1 MADMAPRLS
10 VLQRSSLNWR
20 IAAYTLML
28 LFTVLTVFPLTW
40 LFYSSLKPHAEIML
54 HPMALPRAPSLDNYF
69 RAWTMGSLGIS
80 LVNSFIY
87 TICSTLITLFL
98 ALGAAFGITK
108 FGFKK
113 SAAFFTA
120 VFAMGLMIAVHAVI
134 IPLFILERTVGILNH
149 RIGVILPYVAFD
161 LPMSVMIAISYVR
174 GIPGALIESAEIDG
188 AKYRYVFWKM
198 IVPLSTPVI
207 ATMVILSFL
216 RHWNE
221 FLFVFVFTTK
231 VALKSLP
238 VAITQFA
245 GRQNIE
251 YGLQYASLVIG
262 ILPMIIFYFCFHAQL
277 IKGFG
282 EGALK
287 E

>member
-1 MADMAPRLS
+1 MPAS
-10 VLQRSSLNWR
+10 KLQQATINWR
-20 IAAYTLML
+20 LTAYVLMII
-28 LFTVLTVFPLTW
+28 FTVITIFPLIW
-40 LFYSSLKPHAEIML
+40 LFYSSLKPTTEIIRFPL
-54 HPMALPRAPSLDNYF
+54 ALPQSPSFDNYI
-69 RAWTMGSLGIS
+69 RAWTLANLGIA
-80 LVNSFIY
+80 LQNSFIY
-87 TICSTLITLFL
+87 TISATLTTLFL

-108 FGFKK
+108 FGFRK

-120 VFAMGLMIAVHAVI
+120 VFALGLMIAVHAVI
-134 IPLFILERTVGILNH
+134 IPLFIMGRTLGLLNN
-149 RIGVILPYVAFD
+149 RIGIILPYVAFD
-161 LPMSVMIAISYVR
+161 LPMSIMIAISYVR
-174 GIPGALIESAEIDG
+174 SIPDAIIESAEIDG

-221 FLFVFVFTTK
+221 FIFVFVFTTRT
-231 VALKSLP
+231 ALRSLP

-245 GRQNIE
+245 GRDMIE
-251 YGLQYASLVIG
+251 FGMQYAALVIG
-262 ILPMIIFYFCFHAQL
+262 IIPMIIFYICFHAQL

-282 EGALK
+282 EGSLK

>member
-1 MADMAPRLS
+1 
-10 VLQRSSLNWR
+10 
-20 IAAYTLML
+20 
-28 LFTVLTVFPLTW
+28 
-40 LFYSSLKPHAEIML
+40 
-54 HPMALPRAPSLDNYF
+54 
-69 RAWTMGSLGIS
+69 
-80 LVNSFIY
+80 
-87 TICSTLITLFL
+87 
-98 ALGAAFGITK
+98 
-108 FGFKK
+108 
-113 SAAFFTA
+113 
-120 VFAMGLMIAVHAVI
+120 
-134 IPLFILERTVGILNH
+134 
-149 RIGVILPYVAFD
+149 
-161 LPMSVMIAISYVR
+161 MIAISYVR
-174 GIPGALIESAEIDG
+174 GIPDAIIESAEMDG
-188 AKYRYVFWKM
+188 AKYRSVFWKM

-207 ATMVILSFL
+207 TTMVILSFL

-262 ILPMIIFYFCFHAQL
+262 ILPMIVFYFCFHSQL

-282 EGALK
+282 EGSLK

>member
-1 MADMAPRLS
+1 MARIAKLYRPP
-10 VLQRSSLNWR
+10 LNWR
-20 IAAYTLML
+20 LAAYILMFF
-28 LFTVLTVFPLTW
+28 FTVLTVFPLVW
-40 LFYSSLKPHAEIML
+40 LAYSSLKPHAEIML
-54 HPMALPRAPSLDNYF
+54 HPLALPRRPSFDNYL
-69 RAWTMGSLGIS
+69 RAWSMGNLGIS

-87 TICSTLITLFL
+87 TITATLATLFL
-98 ALGAAFGITK
+98 ALAAAFGLTK
-108 FGFKK
+108 FNFK
-113 SAAFFTA
+113 SAAFFTGA
-120 VFAMGLMIAVHAVI
+120 FALGLMIAVHAVI
-134 IPLFILERTVGILNH
+134 IPLFILERMVGIINR

-161 LPMSVMIAISYVR
+161 LPMSVMIAISYVK
-174 GIPGALIESAEIDG
+174 GIPGAIIESAEIDG
-188 AKYRYVFWKM
+188 AKYRYIFWKM

-221 FLFVFVFTTK
+221 FLFVFVFTTRMN
-231 VALKSLP
+231 LKSLP

-245 GRQNIE
+245 GRLNIE

-262 ILPMIIFYFCFHAQL
+262 ILPMMIFYFCYHSQL

>member
-1 MADMAPRLS
+1 MAKSIPISNLN
-10 VLQRSSLNWR
+10 RSPASWR
-20 IAAYTLML
+20 ITAYALML
-28 LFTVLTVFPLTW
+28 LFTVLTIFPLFW
-40 LFYSSLKPHAEIML
+40 LFYSSLKPHAEIIRF
-54 HPMALPRAPSLDNYF
+54 PMALPQSPSLDNYF
-69 RAWTMGSLGIS
+69 RAWELANLGTS
-80 LVNSFIY
+80 LVNSFVY
-87 TICSTLITLFL
+87 TISSTLIALFL
-98 ALGAAFGITK
+98 ALAAAFGITK

-120 VFAMGLMIAVHAVI
+120 AFAMGLMIVVHAVI
-134 IPLFILERTVGILNH
+134 IPLFIVERTLGLLNT
-149 RIGVILPYVAFD
+149 RLGVILPYVAFD

-174 GIPGALIESAEIDG
+174 GIPDALIESAEIDG

-198 IVPLSTPVI
+198 IVPLSTPVV

-216 RHWNE
+216 RHLNE
-221 FLFVFVFTTK
+221 FLFVFIFTTRT
-231 VALKSLP
+231 ALRSLP

-251 YGLQYASLVIG
+251 FGLQYASLVVG
-262 ILPMIIFYFCFHAQL
+262 ILPMIIFYFCFHTQL

-282 EGALK
+282 DSALK

>member
-1 MADMAPRLS
+1 MEKNIPPARLD
-10 VLQRSSLNWR
+10 RSPLNWQI
-20 IAAYTLML
+20 IAYILMF
-28 LFTVLTVFPLTW
+28 LFTVLTVFPLVW

-54 HPMALPRAPSLDNYF
+54 HPLGLPRHPSFNNYI
-69 RAWTMGSLGIS
+69 RAWTMGNLGIS
-80 LVNSFIY
+80 LLNSFIY
-87 TICSTLITLFL
+87 TIFATLVTLFL
-98 ALGAAFGITK
+98 ALAAAFGITK
-108 FGFKK
+108 FGFRK

-120 VFAMGLMIAVHAVI
+120 AFALGLMIAVHAVI
-134 IPLFILERTVGILNH
+134 IPLFILERAVGILNT

-161 LPMSVMIAISYVR
+161 LPMSVMIAISYIR
-174 GIPGALIESAEIDG
+174 GIPDAFMESAEIDG

-221 FLFVFVFTTK
+221 FLFVFIFTTK

-262 ILPMIIFYFCFHAQL
+262 ILPMILFYFFFHAQL

>member
-1 MADMAPRLS
+1 M
-10 VLQRSSLNWR
+10 
-20 IAAYTLML
+20 IA
-28 LFTVLTVFPLTW
+28 FTIITIFPLTW
-40 LFYSSLKPHAEIML
+40 LFYSSLKPTAEIIRYPL
-54 HPMALPRAPSLDNYF
+54 ALPRAPSLDNFF
-69 RAWTMGSLGIS
+69 RAWTLGTLGIA
-80 LVNSFIY
+80 LQNSFIY
-87 TICSTLITLFL
+87 TISSTLITLFL

-120 VFAMGLMIAVHAVI
+120 VFALGLMIAVHAVI
-134 IPLFILERTVGILNH
+134 IPLFILERALGLLNR
-149 RIGVILPYVAFD
+149 RIGVIIPYVAFD

-174 GIPGALIESAEIDG
+174 SIPNAIIESAEIDG

-221 FLFVFVFTTK
+221 FIFVFVFTTRT
-231 VALKSLP
+231 ALRSLP
-238 VAITQFA
+238 VAIRQFA
-245 GRQNIE
+245 GREIIE

-262 ILPMIIFYFCFHAQL
+262 ILPMIIFYICFHAQL

-282 EGALK
+282 EGSLK

>member
-1 MADMAPRLS
+1 MLYPLS
-10 VLQRSSLNWR
+10 
-20 IAAYTLML
+20 
-28 LFTVLTVFPLTW
+28 
-40 LFYSSLKPHAEIML
+40 
-54 HPMALPRAPSLDNYF
+54 LPRAPSFDNYF
-69 RAWTMGSLGIS
+69 KAWNMGSLGIS

-87 TICSTLITLFL
+87 TISSTLITLFL
-98 ALGAAFGITK
+98 SLAAAFGITK

-120 VFAMGLMIAVHAVI
+120 AFALGLMIAVHAVI
-134 IPLFILERTVGILNH
+134 IPLFILERAVGILNR
-149 RIGVILPYVAFD
+149 RIGVIIPYVAFD
-161 LPMSVMIAISYVR
+161 LPMSVMIAISYIR
-174 GIPGALIESAEIDG
+174 GIPDAFIESAEIDG

-207 ATMVILSFL
+207 ATLVILSFL

-231 VALKSLP
+231 IALKSLP

-262 ILPMIIFYFCFHAQL
+262 ILPMILFYFFFHAQL

>member
-1 MADMAPRLS
+1 MEKNFPVSGLR
-10 VLQRSSLNWR
+10 RTSLNWR
-20 IAAYTLML
+20 ISAYTLML
-28 LFTVLTVFPLTW
+28 LFTILTVFPLVW

-54 HPMALPRAPSLDNYF
+54 YPLALPRAPSPDNYF
-69 RAWTMGSLGIS
+69 RAWSMGSLGIS
-80 LVNSFIY
+80 LLNSFIY
-87 TICSTLITLFL
+87 TISSTLITLFL
-98 ALGAAFGITK
+98 ALAAAFGITK
-108 FGFKK
+108 FGFNK

-120 VFAMGLMIAVHAVI
+120 AFAMGLMIAVHAVI
-134 IPLFILERTVGILNH
+134 IPLFILERAVGILNR

-161 LPMSVMIAISYVR
+161 LPMSVLIAVSYVR
-174 GIPGALIESAEIDG
+174 GIPDAIIESAEIDG

-221 FLFVFVFTTK
+221 FLFVFIFTTK
-231 VALKSLP
+231 IALKSLP

>member
-1 MADMAPRLS
+1 MNKDKQALPK
-10 VLQRSSLNWR
+10 LQRSPVSWR
-20 IAAYTLML
+20 LSAYILML
-28 LFTVLTVFPLTW
+28 LFTVLTVFPLVW

-54 HPMALPRAPSLDNYF
+54 HPMALPRSPSLDNYL

-87 TICSTLITLFL
+87 TISATLITLFL
-98 ALGAAFGITK
+98 ALAAAFGITK
-108 FGFKK
+108 FGFK
-113 SAAFFTA
+113 SAAFFTGA
-120 VFAMGLMIAVHAVI
+120 FALGLMIAVHAVI
-134 IPLFILERTVGILNH
+134 IPLFILERMLGILNR
-149 RIGVILPYVAFD
+149 RIGVILPYIAFD

-174 GIPGALIESAEIDG
+174 GIPDALIESSQIDG
-188 AKYRYVFWKM
+188 AKYRYVFWQM

-221 FLFVFVFTTK
+221 FLFVFVFTTR
-231 VALKSLP
+231 AAMKSLP